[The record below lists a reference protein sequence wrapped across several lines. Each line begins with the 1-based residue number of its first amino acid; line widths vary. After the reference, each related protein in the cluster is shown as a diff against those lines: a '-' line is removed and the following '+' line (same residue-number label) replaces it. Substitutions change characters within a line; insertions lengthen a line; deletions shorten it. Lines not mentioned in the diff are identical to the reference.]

1 MYKRLAV
8 TVALAA
14 AILSPGALA
23 AKAPPKKVK
32 VTTVSATMT
41 GKAVPTKSSPG
52 KGSPTGSGRITIK
65 LDPNAGKACWT
76 MTVKNLDKTL
86 SAHVHKGKAGQSG
99 PVTIPLG
106 AVFVKK
112 GCVSLGAAVLLAV
125 AKSPKLYYVDVHT
138 RKLVNG
144 AIRGQLRAG
153 A

>member
-14 AILSPGALA
+14 AILSPAALA
-23 AKAPPKKVK
+23 AKAPPKKV
-32 VTTVSATMT
+32 TTVSATLT

-65 LDPNAGKACWT
+65 LDPNAGTACWT
-76 MTVKNLDKTL
+76 ITVKNLDKTL

-138 RKLVNG
+138 KKFVNG

>member
-1 MYKRLAV
+1 MCKRLAV
-8 TVALAA
+8 TVVLAA
-14 AILSPGALA
+14 AILSPAALA
-23 AKAPPKKVK
+23 AKAPPKKLK
-32 VTTVSATMT
+32 VTTVSATLN

-65 LDPNAGKACWT
+65 LDPNAGTACWT
-76 MTVKNLDKTL
+76 ITVTKLDKTL

-106 AVFVKK
+106 DVFAKK
-112 GCVSLGAAVLLAV
+112 GCVSLRTAVLNTV

-138 RKLVNG
+138 KRFVNG